1 MGQTALGWVNGPAPG
16 SAPVVPGSL
25 LGVNDTLIL
34 KGSQLTEDTISS
46 WRRFDGLQWEVDLC
60 VQSCLWNVRCW
71 TTLPGTRPEALL
83 TVCPGGS
90 LQRLFVASQSK
101 KLEMTK
107 LRGTVKNDVTSMPG

>member
-1 MGQTALGWVNGPAPG
+1 MGQTAHGWVNGPEPV
-16 SAPVVPGSL
+16 SFPVVSGSL
-25 LGVNDTLIL
+25 MGVNDTLII
-34 KGSQLTEDTISS
+34 KGSQLTEDTVSH
-46 WRRFDGLQWEVDLC
+46 WRRFDGLQWEADLC

-71 TTLPGTRPEALL
+71 TTLPGIRPEALL